1 MVATIP
7 RGHSLKRKK
16 AYNRFPKTDM
26 GVPFDCAFQKYYSI
40 AKWICLAEKFFSFN
54 FYENFRCACR
64 FSVLSLLKQAVHV
77 DSPCGIST
85 GKFDSLKTPSKA
97 LLSPTSW
104 GYYIIHNQTSP
115 WKFYLKTRNHQADD
129 SMVSQMSKALLST
142 TPWGYYIIHNQNKP
156 TKTYFNT
163 RNH

>member
-1 MVATIP
+1 MVATTP

-40 AKWICLAEKFFSFN
+40 AKWICLAEKIFSFN

-64 FSVLSLLKQAVHV
+64 FSVLSLLKQAVHA

-97 LLSPTSW
+97 LLSPRREV
-104 GYYIIHNQTSP
+104 IILSITKTSP
-115 WKFYLKTRNHQADD
+115 RKPI
-129 SMVSQMSKALLST
+129 ST
-142 TPWGYYIIHNQNKP
+142 LGITKLIVRWSFRRRKLCFHLRREVII
-156 TKTYFNT
+156 T
-163 RNH
+163 